1 MATAITFK
9 LKAPQ
14 KGISPSKQK
23 ETPVNMFFNFGYF
36 ENTPKGKKYIPLKY
50 ATGEKITPCFWND
63 KPTYRAK
70 QTSKFDYENFN
81 TRLENIENAAKKVYR
96 EMQNAEEA
104 ITPETLRVKL
114 DIELGEK
121 EIQTETTENFNTYID
136 RFIKDMEAG
145 KRLTEKGEI
154 YKLGTLKNFKGFQ
167 TQFNSFQEEINRKL
181 NFEDITIDFYD
192 EFTAYFNRKN
202 YSPNT
207 IGRHIK
213 NLKTIMRA
221 AREEGLHT
229 NFEIDRKKFKTLKTE
244 VKNVYLTESEVKAIA
259 KLDLSDRKTYDEA
272 RDVFMVGCYT
282 AQRFSDYSRISK
294 EHIRTLDNGARVID
308 LIQMKT
314 GERVIIPIRPELLT
328 ILEKYDYTLPKTYEQ
343 KVNSR
348 IKEVAKKAKITE
360 LVQIEATK
368 GGLRINT
375 TKAKCDLI
383 KTHTARRT
391 ACTNMYLAG
400 IPTIDIM
407 KISGH
412 KTEREFLNYIK
423 VSKEETAASLSSHPY
438 FNQSTMKIAK

>member
-1 MATAITFK
+1 MAITTIFK
-9 LKAPQ
+9 LREPQ
-14 KGISPSKQK
+14 KGISPAKQK
-23 ETPVNMFFNFGYF
+23 TTNVIMFVNFGYS
-36 ENTPKGKKYIPLKY
+36 ENTPKGKKYMPLKY
-50 ATGEKITPCFWND
+50 ATGEKITPCYWND

-70 QTSKFDYENFN
+70 QTTKFDYLNFN
-81 TRLENIENAAKKVYR
+81 TRIENLENAAKKAYR
-96 EMQNAEEA
+96 EMRNAEET
-104 ITPETLRVKL
+104 ITPDTLRERL
-114 DIELGEK
+114 DHELEEK
-121 EIQTETTENFNTYID
+121 ETQSEATENFNEYID
-136 RFIKDMEAG
+136 RFITDMEAG

-167 TQFNSFQEEINRKL
+167 TQFNLFQKESKRKL
-181 NFEDITIDFYD
+181 NFENITIDFYD
-192 EFTAYFNRKN
+192 EFTTYFNQKN

-244 VKNVYLTESEVKAIA
+244 VKNVYLTESEVRAIA
-259 KLDLSDRKTYDEA
+259 ALDLSDRRTYDET
-272 RDVFMVGCYT
+272 RDIFMVGCYT
-282 AQRFSDYSRISK
+282 AQRFSDYSRIGK
-294 EHIRTLDNGARVID
+294 EHIRKLDNGSQVID
-308 LIQMKT
+308 ITQTKT
-314 GERVIIPIRPELLT
+314 GERVIIPIRPELLA
-328 ILEKYDYTLPKTYEQ
+328 ILEKYDYKLPKTYEQ

-348 IKEVAKKAKITE
+348 IKEVARKAEITE
-360 LVQIEATK
+360 SVQFEATK
-368 GGLRINT
+368 GGLRIST
-375 TKAKCDLI
+375 TKPKCDLI

-423 VSKEETAASLSSHPY
+423 VSKEETAQNLANHPY
-438 FNQSTMKIAK
+438 FSTHLKVAK